1 MAKKL
6 LFTNTFTPSE
16 NKIVVNEIID
26 AKRLLLITNVTTN
39 QTLFMFNT
47 SAYSYTSV
55 TPDYDNYTTT
65 IVVSTDCSSMSSED
79 AIQVFIENDTQ
90 YITPAETFTDPV
102 SKIRVS
108 NPENLI
114 DTDFEYGLQS
124 TKWETLELTNNIPTF
139 FSRSGDIELDLEDVT
154 TENGSN
160 VVTVTT
166 SQAHGFQRGAP
177 IIMIGTSTVTC
188 DGGFVVNAVVDDTT
202 FTYICKS
209 EQTVTT
215 SIIETYTQLFPGSI
229 YSGTEFKLANIG
241 GITTDAATP
250 STLTVTTEYP
260 TNFTDGTSMV
270 LSNTYA
276 KADVTFDTADVITAN
291 EDSIDQDMTSA
302 TATGETNSWALG
314 GVYGVGFEPAREDK
328 TVYFEEGS
336 LTVDTVNNR
345 ITFPSPHPYAN
356 LDPVVYACDTGT
368 NTQIGGLIPMRGY
381 WVRVINNT
389 TIELRNLRSTNNA
402 YRVNLT
408 SGGASGG
415 VVKSAFVGA
424 IDVTSQTGGSSD
436 TLNYYRTHLFSRTQ
450 SQNRMLACFH
460 VRGTSSVNLLETTN
474 MFQPGYNG
482 NYDYYAQYFNTTRTR
497 VASTSTGGRLN
508 LSSSGNDY
516 FVLPIKAADSIYSTM
531 YFPSH
536 GLLEND
542 LVTLTATT
550 GTLPGGLS
558 SGSVYRV
565 RRYSDDRI
573 GFKTTSG
580 ASINFTSNGSAN
592 LVANIAGA
600 VPKENADTV
609 LVSNNTFSNGDAL
622 TYSSNSGTDIGGL
635 TDGTT
640 YYVARKTGDR
650 FNLATT
656 SNPLV
661 SSTTNLQTSS
671 FYIDTTNDRFTNN
684 THGFTTGDAL
694 VYTTTSAT
702 IPGLRNGGLYYGRA
716 VSSTSLSL
724 HPTAADATA
733 NTNRVDLGGFGSG
746 YYILTKYSIVD
757 LTSVPSPAEDHTFT
771 ADFTGAA
778 DGIYE
783 VSGTNSDQLSFT
795 LGANTTISSRQLTV
809 VAQQAFTVEY
819 NGFYVVDHG
828 LITGDSVDYTESG
841 SNNITGLT
849 DSTTYYAIRVSKD
862 VFRLATTEAN
872 ALDETAITLTET
884 GTSATSFDGTLTFQ
898 PSSIVGNFA
907 ATGTVSYEA
916 DSKIIT
922 GEDTSFTSYFNSG
935 DTFLIAIPPTT
946 DDTSITSVSSN
957 VLTATSHGL
966 SDGDMVKFTG
976 TVVPAGLSADE
987 IYFVNTTDTAT
998 PANNFTVHYT
1008 QGDANDGT
1016 NIITVTS
1023 AGTSASVVQYSDTG
1037 SIVER
1042 TIDYVNSDSQL
1053 TVTEDLPST
1062 AQTDVKY
1069 LLSTSLLLR
1078 SDGFALHRPYDG
1090 GVELIPSSNPDSQ
1103 MIRQTR
1109 KYFRYQSGKGIQ
1121 VSFAVNFSP
1130 TSQIDTFTRSGST
1143 ATITTRFPHRLT
1155 AGLNI
1160 VTSGSTN
1167 TDQDT
1172 IGTKTYEVT
1181 VGDDGAGQDVFFID
1195 GEQETSLNL
1204 LEGRT
1209 YRFTQEDSSNSGETF
1224 RFSTTED
1231 GTHGGGSEYT
1241 TGVTVNG
1248 TAGTVGAYTEITVAD
1263 GTPDLYVY
1271 AETSS
1276 GLGFAAPTPV
1286 DPAENKANLWN
1297 GTLEVLSVVD
1307 DLTFTVQLD
1316 GTPSDNQATGLVEYY
1331 VDSWARSSLK
1341 CGLFDDQNGIFF
1353 EYDGSTLYVSRRS
1366 SIRQLSGYA
1375 SVEYRS
1381 GAITGIDTKFASQL
1395 TVDDYVVIKGQTHK
1409 INRIDSDTLMYVSPS
1424 YRGATA
1430 DKVIITKVE
1439 TTKVQ
1444 QSDWNID
1451 PCDGTGPTGF
1461 QLDKNRIQMAY
1472 IDYSWYGAGKVR
1484 FGFKDQHGDVKYV
1497 HEFVHGN
1504 FFTEAYMRSGNLPA
1518 RYEIQNN
1525 GAPTYVPALAHWGT
1539 SIIMDGRF
1547 DNDKAYVF
1555 NANSNNITVTG
1566 ATSLTADGKIDFTG
1580 LYYQRQSNQNYLA
1593 GYAILLDDPDSVL
1606 NSVTEGTTITGA
1618 NLATDTVAANPA
1630 SFLVN
1635 PYQPYLPSVFSSEGT
1650 NRFTRSTRN
1659 LLLID
1664 KQPTG
1669 TSASSSTYTIGTSTG
1684 ADVTRSL
1691 PLISVRLAPSVDTS
1705 TPGFLG
1711 EREIINRMQL
1721 ILDSVGVLSTHAAE
1735 IQLIFNGQ
1743 LNVNNWQR
1751 VTNPSLSQLLLHT
1764 NEDTI
1769 VGGQTVY
1776 NFRVSGGTGTTDRT
1790 PVLTTQD
1797 LGEIAT
1803 LGNSILGGDGTFPDG
1818 PDVLT
1823 VVATL
1828 TEDPSTV
1835 SSTNPFIVSGRI
1847 SWSESQA

>member
-16 NKIVVNEIID
+16 NKIVVNEIVD
-26 AKRLLLITNVTTN
+26 PKRLLLITNVTTN

-65 IVVSTDCSSMSSED
+65 IVVSADCSTMSSGD

-108 NPENLI
+108 QPENLI

-139 FSRSGDIELDLEDVT
+139 FSRSGDIELELVDVT

-166 SQAHGFQRGAP
+166 SQPHGFQRGAP
-177 IIMIGTSTVTC
+177 IIMVGTSTVTC
-188 DGGFVVNAVVDDTT
+188 DGGFVVNAIVDSTT

-209 EQTVTT
+209 QQTLTT

-241 GITTDAATP
+241 AITTDGATP
-250 STLTVTTEYP
+250 STLTVNTEYP
-260 TNFTDGTSMV
+260 TNFTAGTSMV

-276 KADVTFDTADVITAN
+276 KADVTFDTDDVITAN
-291 EDSIDQDMTSA
+291 EDTIDQDMTSA

-314 GVYGVGFEPAREDK
+314 GVYAVGFEPAREDK

-336 LTVDTVNNR
+336 LTIDTVNNR
-345 ITFPSPHPYAN
+345 ITFPSPHPYNN
-356 LDPVVYACDTGT
+356 LDEVVYACDTVT
-368 NTQIGGLIPMRGY
+368 NTPIGGLVSMRGY
-381 WVRVINNT
+381 WVRVINAT
-389 TIELRNLRSTNNA
+389 TIELRNARTTSTAN
-402 YRVNLT
+402 RINLT
-408 SGGASGG
+408 SNGVSGG
-415 VVKSAFVGA
+415 VIKSAFVGA
-424 IDVTSQTGGSSD
+424 LAVASQTGGTSD
-436 TLNYYRTHLFSRTQ
+436 TLNFYTFHGFSTQQ
-450 SQNRMLACFH
+450 SQNRMILCLTAN
-460 VRGTSSVNLLETTN
+460 GQGSPNLLETTTVSL
-474 MFQPGYNG
+474 PGYNS
-482 NYDYYAQYFNTTRTR
+482 NYDYYGRYFNTTRMR
-497 VASTSTGGRLN
+497 VGATSTGGTIN
-508 LSSSGNDY
+508 LSNTSADV
-516 FVLPIKAADSIYSTM
+516 FVVPIKNADSIYSTM
-531 YFPSH
+531 YFENH
-536 GLLEND
+536 GLLEDD
-542 LVTLTATT
+542 LVTYTTTT
-550 GTLPGGLS
+550 GTTPGGLN
-558 SGSVYRV
+558 SGATYRV
-565 RRYSDDRI
+565 RRYSDNRI
-573 GFKTTSG
+573 GFKTVGGS
-580 ASINFTSNGSAN
+580 SINFTTFGSSSLVSNIS
-592 LVANIAGA
+592 GA
-600 VPKENADTV
+600 IPKVNADTIS
-609 LVSNNTFSNGDAL
+609 VSNNTFSNGDAL
-622 TYSSNSGTDIGGL
+622 TYSNNSGTDIGGL

-661 SSTTNLQTSS
+661 SSTTNSQSS
-671 FYIDTTNDRFTNN
+671 SLRINTTTNQFINN
-684 THGFTTGDAL
+684 THGFSTGDAL
-694 VYTTTSAT
+694 VYTTTGAA

-733 NTNRVDLGGFGSG
+733 NTNIVNLGSLSSGS
-746 YYILTKYSIVD
+746 YILTKYSIVD
-757 LTSVPSPAEDHTFT
+757 LTSVPSPAETHTFT

-795 LGANTTISSRQLTV
+795 LGSDTTISSRELTV
-809 VAQQAFTVEY
+809 VAQEAFTVEY
-819 NGFYVVDHG
+819 NGFYVEDHG
-828 LITGDSVDYTESG
+828 LITGDSVLYTESG

-862 VFRLATTEAN
+862 IFRLATTQEN
-872 ALDETAITLTET
+872 ALAGTAITLTET
-884 GTSATSFDGTLTFQ
+884 GTSATAFTGTLTFQ

-916 DSKIIT
+916 SSTTIT
-922 GEDTSFTSYFNSG
+922 GEATSFTSYFNSG
-935 DTFLIAIPPTT
+935 DTFLIAVPPTT
-946 DDTSITSVSSN
+946 NETAISSVSGS
-957 VLTATSHGL
+957 VLTATAHGL
-966 SDGDMVKFTG
+966 GDGDMVKFTG
-976 TVVPAGLSADE
+976 TVIPAGLSADQ
-987 IYFVNTTDTAT
+987 IYFVNTTGTAI

-1008 QGDANDGT
+1008 QGDANADT
-1016 NIITVTS
+1016 NVITVTS
-1023 AGTSASVVQYSDTG
+1023 AGTAAGVIQYADEG
-1037 SIVER
+1037 SIIER
-1042 TIDYVNSDSQL
+1042 TVDYVNSDFQL
-1053 TVTEDLPST
+1053 TVTEALPAT
-1062 AQTDVKY
+1062 AQTDVQY

-1130 TSQIDTFTRSGST
+1130 TSQIDTFTRSGSV

-1155 AGLNI
+1155 PGLNI

-1181 VGDDGAGQDVFFID
+1181 VDDDGTGQTVFFID
-1195 GEQETSLNL
+1195 GAQETSLNL

-1248 TAGTVGAYTEITVAD
+1248 TAGTAGAYTEITVAD

-1286 DPAENKANLWN
+1286 DPADNKANLWN
-1297 GTLEVLSVVD
+1297 GTLEVLSVVN

-1331 VDSWARSSLK
+1331 VAAWSRSSLK

-1353 EYDGSTLYVSRRS
+1353 EYDGSTLYVARRS

-1381 GAITGIDTKFASQL
+1381 GAIAGVDTKFASQL

-1409 INRIDSDTLMYVSPS
+1409 INRIDSDNLMYVSPS
-1424 YRGATA
+1424 YRGVTA

-1439 TTKVQ
+1439 TTKIQ
-1444 QSDWNID
+1444 QSDWNLD
-1451 PCDGTGPTGF
+1451 TCDGTGPTGF
-1461 QLDKNRIQMAY
+1461 QLNINRIQMAY
-1472 IDYSWYGAGKVR
+1472 VDYSWYGAGKVR

-1525 GAPTYVPALAHWGT
+1525 GAPSYVPALAHWGT
-1539 SIIMDGRF
+1539 SVIMDGRF

-1555 NANSNNITVTG
+1555 NANSNNVTVTG
-1566 ATSLTADGKIDFTG
+1566 STSLTVDGKIDFTN
-1580 LYYQRQSNQNYLA
+1580 LYYQRASNQNYLA
-1593 GYAILLDDPDSVL
+1593 GYAILLDAPESVL
-1606 NSVTEGTTITGA
+1606 NSVTEKTPITGA
-1618 NLATDTVAANPA
+1618 NLDTGTVAANPL
-1630 SFLVN
+1630 SFSVT

-1650 NRFTRSTRN
+1650 NRFTRQIRN

-1669 TSASSSTYTIGTSTG
+1669 TSGTSSTYTIGTATG
-1684 ADVTRSL
+1684 ADVARSL
-1691 PLISVRLAPSVDTS
+1691 PLISIRLAPSVDTS

-1721 ILDSVGVLSTHAAE
+1721 ILDSVGILSTHAAE

-1764 NEDTI
+1764 NQDTI
-1769 VGGQTVY
+1769 VGGQSVF
-1776 NFRVSGGTGTTDRT
+1776 NFRVSGGTGATART

-1803 LGNSILGGDGTFPDG
+1803 LGNAILGGDGTYPDG